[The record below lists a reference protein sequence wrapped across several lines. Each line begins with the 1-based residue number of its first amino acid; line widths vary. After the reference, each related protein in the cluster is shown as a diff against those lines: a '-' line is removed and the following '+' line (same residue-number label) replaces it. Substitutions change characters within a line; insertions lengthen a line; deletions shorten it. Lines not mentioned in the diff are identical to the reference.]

1 MGDHVSAYASGA
13 GGDTLRRV
21 NEVLLTAGVLQL
33 ASAALVG
40 WLIALDRAAPERVRQ
55 LGIRVPR
62 RLMQLHLDQ
71 VLMGLILLAVPTALG
86 EIPRWCAWPLLVGT
100 ILNPLLF
107 LPLAFAPRLDQ
118 NTAYRALTVGSF
130 LAATVGFV
138 GLAIWWCAGLR

>member
-1 MGDHVSAYASGA
+1 MND
-13 GGDTLRRV
+13 
-21 NEVLLTAGVLQL
+21 VLLAAGILQL

-40 WLIALDRAAPERVRQ
+40 WLIALDRAAPERVRS

-71 VLMGLILLAVPTALG
+71 VLMGLILLAIPTALG
-86 EIPRWCAWPLLVGT
+86 PIPEWCAWPLLVGT

-118 NTAYRALTVGSF
+118 HLGYRVITVGSF

-138 GLAIWWCAGLR
+138 GVAIWWCTTL